1 MAHTHEPDSGNTFK
15 LGLILNTAF
24 TIFEMAVG
32 VITGSLALIADA
44 THNLTDSLTLGIAL
58 IAERIGKRHADNRR
72 SYGYGRAK
80 IIASL
85 LNAGILVAIA
95 TFIGFEAI
103 QRLDE
108 PKDVPGL
115 TIAAVAAIGITING
129 SIAYLLSKQRHNLN
143 ARSAYTNMLYDT
155 LSSVG
160 ALLAG
165 FAIALFGWTWLDSA
179 VGILIAVMLLYAT
192 FGIIKDALHI
202 LLEGVPSDIDLRLV
216 KHNLLKLEN
225 VIGIDD
231 IHAWTIDND
240 YYAFSCHLIVD
251 EQKYK
256 DSRQTVEVAKKLLAD
271 KYGFR
276 HSTIEVEL
284 EDSTKHEE
292 HEQH

>member
-15 LGLILNTAF
+15 LGLILNTGF

-292 HEQH
+292 HE

>member
-15 LGLILNTAF
+15 LGLILNTGF